1 MLTKKAKKLISQAKS
16 AGAHAAKF
24 QTYKAD
30 KIASKFSKDIGIPQK
45 KRQSLSINYF
55 LNLINLH
62 L

>member
-1 MLTKKAKKLISQAKS
+1 MLTKKPKINFQAKS

-30 KIASKFSKDIGIPQK
+30 KIASKFSKAFGIPQK